1 MSGKTATE
9 RLREMLDERGVAHS
23 DHYLSTTW
31 RDGHGILHLA
41 GEPMADG
48 SLVVDMLTPEQAIAA
63 TLGSDA
69 SAVRLAERLRSI
81 AYEMRSV
88 GASSMTP
95 HELLA
100 CYANDV
106 DKVADSLMFAATL
119 GNSRAEGTCK
129 FISSKGSDYPPVC
142 SACGYELGIYDCEW
156 FEDGTYGYGGNYCPN
171 CGAKVIGG

>member
-1 MSGKTATE
+1 MSATDE
-9 RLREMLDERGVAHS
+9 LRRMLDERGVEYKR
-23 DHYLSTTW
+23 HYLNTSWYVGMKLYMATDDV
-31 RDGHGILHLA
+31 DGTLT
-41 GEPMADG
+41 
-48 SLVVDMLTPEQAIAA
+48 VDNLTPEQAIAA

-69 SAVRLAERLRSI
+69 SAVRLAERLRST
-81 AYEMRSV
+81 ADEMRSV

-119 GNSRAEGTCK
+119 GGGECK
-129 FISSKGSDYPPVC
+129 FVSSKGSEYPPVC